1 MIRAA
6 LAAAAALALLGA
18 AKAPTID
25 YRLGVET
32 PTAGKP
38 PVLDVEMRFRGDPD
52 GETRLQLPDHWA
64 SGKDLWRYVSDV
76 QVQGATATEDGPAVR
91 ILRHKPGAR
100 IAVRYRV
107 QTAYEADPAGVDG
120 NPYKGPLIRPGWM
133 SLMGNFVFAAP
144 AGRDDQPATF
154 RWGKLPKG
162 WRLASD
168 LEHGRMGRPM
178 SLDDIAQSI
187 IVGAPHL
194 AVIERPITGG
204 TLRFAAPAGAP
215 FDQTAFADDMAKV
228 VSAQRAFWNDLNEPY
243 FVAYL
248 PLTPKPSG
256 SSNGGTGRGDGFVL
270 YGTPNA
276 APDRIRWT
284 LAHEH
289 VHTWIPMRIGRRMDE
304 PEARYYWLSEGFT
317 EFYTARTLL
326 RAGLV
331 TPEQGVGYWAEG
343 MARYEANPLRTAPVA
358 RIISDFWTDPNAQ
371 RLPYQRGMLL
381 ALKWDDEIRRK
392 TGGKADLDD
401 VMLRMR
407 DHNAQFPPGQ
417 GPDLLTGVASAAWVV
432 AQVDLRPDI
441 AKYADG
447 GAYVDLPEQLFD
459 GCLNA
464 RVVTAPAFDA
474 GFDYAQSFK
483 DKVVTGVRKG
493 GPAWNAGLR
502 DGARITKI
510 TLTPDD
516 TSREVALTILP
527 KLGQATPQTIRYWP
541 YGDKDVATRKL
552 QLAVGLSEAEK
563 AVCARKLGGL

>member
-1 MIRAA
+1 MIRPLLTAVA
-6 LAAAAALALLGA
+6 TLALLGA
-18 AKAPTID
+18 AKVPTVD
-25 YRLGVET
+25 YRLGVEA
-32 PTAGKP
+32 TADGKP
-38 PVLDVEMRFRGDPD
+38 PLVDVELTFRGDAD
-52 GETRLQLPDHWA
+52 GETRLDLPDHWA
-64 SGKDLWRYVSDV
+64 SAKDLWRYVSDV
-76 QVQGATATEDGPAVR
+76 QVQGATAAEDGPAVR
-91 ILRHKPGAR
+91 VLRHKPGAR
-100 IAVRYRV
+100 ITVRYRV
-107 QTAYEADPAGVDG
+107 RTAYDADPAGVDG
-120 NPYKGPLIRPGWM
+120 NPYKGALIRPGWM

-144 AGRDDQPATF
+144 EGREDQPATF
-154 RWGKLPKG
+154 RWGRLPKG
-162 WRLASD
+162 WRFASD

-178 SLDDIAQSI
+178 TVDDVGESI
-187 IVGAPHL
+187 TVGAPHL

-248 PLTPKPSG
+248 PLTAKPSG

-276 APDRIRWT
+276 ALDRIRWT

-317 EFYTARTLL
+317 EFYTARTML
-326 RAGLV
+326 RGGLV

-343 MARYEANPLRTAPVA
+343 MARYEANPLRTAPAA
-358 RIISDFWTDPNAQ
+358 RIISDFWTDANAQ
-371 RLPYQRGMLL
+371 RLPYQRGMLM
-381 ALKWDDEIRRK
+381 ALKWDDEIRKK

-401 VMLRMR
+401 VVLRMR
-407 DHNAQFPPGQ
+407 DHNAQFPAGQ
-417 GPDLLTGVASAAWVV
+417 GPDLITGVVSAAWVV

-459 GCLNA
+459 GCLDA
-464 RVVTAPAFDA
+464 RVVTAPGFDA
-474 GFDYAQSFK
+474 GFDYMASAK
-483 DKVVTGVRKG
+483 DKVVKGVRQG

-510 TLTPDD
+510 TVTPDD
-516 TSREVALTILP
+516 TSREVVMTVLP
-527 KLGQATPQTIRYWP
+527 NMGQGNPLQIRYWP
-541 YGDKDVATRKL
+541 YGDKDVSRRRL

-563 AVCARKLGGL
+563 AACARKAGGL